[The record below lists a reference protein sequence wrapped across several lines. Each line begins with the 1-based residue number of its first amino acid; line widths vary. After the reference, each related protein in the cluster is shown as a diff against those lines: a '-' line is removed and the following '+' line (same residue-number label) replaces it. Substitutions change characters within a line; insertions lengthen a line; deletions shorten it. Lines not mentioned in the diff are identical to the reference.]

1 MKRQIARLVASCL
14 MLHLSWPSVPHAQ
27 TSQAPTAPQA
37 EQTQAFNTEQLDALL
52 APIALYPDELL
63 TQILMAST
71 FPLEVV
77 QAARWLEQPGNKG
90 LKGDALQKALEPQ
103 PWDPSVKSLV
113 PFPEVL
119 ALMNSNLDWTQQLGY
134 AFAEQQAAVFDSI
147 QRLRRQAKGAGSLQ
161 SSPQQVVHEE
171 GDTIII
177 QPAKPDVVYVPNYN
191 PTTVY
196 GTWPYPS
203 YPPVNLPPPPGY
215 YFGTALATG
224 MAFAAGAAIVGGLS
238 GWARPAWGGGYADI
252 NVNRYNNINV
262 NRNRTSSNVW
272 QPNRPGGRPAGLA
285 RPPRGPVGSPA
296 RLNGLPAGAI
306 GRNQVSVPRSAVNLP
321 ARQGGGGAG
330 TRTARAG
337 TIGQGGGA
345 ASRAGLG
352 QGTATNRPN
361 RAQGG
366 NAGNLGNRPSQPIAG
381 NRSGKSVAANRSTQ
395 PNATNRAAAQRS
407 PGAFSGMSDGRQAS
421 QFAQRGAQSRSMGQ
435 MPRQGGGARASA
447 ARGGGG
453 RRRG

>member
-14 MLHLSWPSVPHAQ
+14 ILHLSWPSVPRAQ
-27 TSQAPTAPQA
+27 TNQAATAPQA

-77 QAARWLEQPGNKG
+77 QAARWLEQPGNKD
-90 LKGDALQKALEPQ
+90 LKGDALQKALEPL

-134 AFAEQQAAVFDSI
+134 AFADQQAAVFDSV
-147 QRLRRQAKGAGSLQ
+147 QRLRRQAKGTGNLQ
-161 SSPQQVVHEE
+161 SSPQQVVHQDGE
-171 GDTIII
+171 TIII
-177 QPAKPDVVYVPNYN
+177 QPAQPNVVYVPNYN

-224 MAFAAGAAIVGGLS
+224 MAFAAGAAIVGGLW
-238 GWARPAWGGGYADI
+238 GWARPAWGGGYANV

-262 NRNRTSSNVW
+262 NRQRISSNVW
-272 QPNRPGGRPAGLA
+272 QPNRAGGRPAGLT
-285 RPPRGPVGSPA
+285 RPPRGPVGTPA

-306 GRNQVSVPRSAVNLP
+306 GRNQVSVPRSAVSLP
-321 ARQGGGGAG
+321 ARQGGGAG
-330 TRTARAG
+330 TRTARTG
-337 TIGQGGGA
+337 TVGQGGGA
-345 ASRAGLG
+345 ANRAGLG
-352 QGTATNRPN
+352 QGTAANRPN
-361 RAQGG
+361 RPQGG

-381 NRSGKSVAANRSTQ
+381 NRAGNSVAANR
-395 PNATNRAAAQRS
+395 PNRPSATNRAATQRS

-435 MPRQGGGARASA
+435 RQRQGGGARATA
-447 ARGGGG
+447 ARGGGP

>member
-1 MKRQIARLVASCL
+1 MNRQVAPLIASCL
-14 MLHLSWPSVPHAQ
+14 IVHLSWVGVPRAQ
-27 TSQAPTAPQA
+27 TNQNDSPATAAQPA
-37 EQTQAFNTEQLDALL
+37 QAFNTEQLDALL

-63 TQILMAST
+63 TQTLMAST

-77 QAARWLEQPGNKG
+77 QAARWLEQPGNKD
-90 LKGDALQKALEPQ
+90 LKGDALQKALEPL
-103 PWDPSVKSLV
+103 PWDASVKSLV

-119 ALMNSNLDWTQQLGY
+119 ALMNNNLEWTQQLGY
-134 AFAEQQAAVFDSI
+134 AFADQQATVFDSI

-161 SSPQQVVHEE
+161 SSPQQVVYEE
-171 GDTIII
+171 GDTVII
-177 QPAKPDVVYVPNYN
+177 QPAQPNVVYVPSYN

-203 YPPVNLPPPPGY
+203 YPPVSLPPPPGY

-262 NRNRTSSNVW
+262 NRTRTTSNVW
-272 QPNRPGGRPAGLA
+272 QPNRPGGRPAGLT
-285 RPPRGPVGSPA
+285 RPPNGPVGSPA

-306 GRNQVSVPRSAVNLP
+306 GRNQVSVPRSAVNPP
-321 ARQGGGGAG
+321 ARQGGGTG

-337 TIGQGGGA
+337 TVGQGGGA
-345 ASRAGLG
+345 ANRSGLG
-352 QGTATNRPN
+352 QGTAGNRPG
-361 RAQGG
+361 RAQSG
-366 NAGNLGNRPSQPIAG
+366 NAGNLGNRPSQPTAG
-381 NRSGKSVAANRSTQ
+381 NRPGRSTAANRPNQ
-395 PNATNRAAAQRS
+395 PRSTNRAATQRS
-407 PGAFSGMSDGRQAS
+407 PGAFSGMSDGRQAA
-421 QFAQRGAQSRSMGQ
+421 QFGQRGAQSRSMAQ
-435 MPRQGGGARASA
+435 MQRGAGARAGA

-453 RRRG
+453 RSRG